1 MSTKITRS
9 TDSLKALKSKLKGL
23 RASLNNISQ
32 FVRYYKEGTT
42 ASQVNVRLERIDLLW
57 EQISETSWE
66 IESHE
71 DYEEQEGVEKEQL
84 EFENRYYDAKSFLM
98 EKAKEF
104 QDEAA
109 LNQSTRSADAT
120 STHGTMDRVRL
131 PQIKL
136 QTFDGDIDDWLSFR
150 DLYTS
155 LIHEKAELPDVEK
168 FHYLKGCLAGEAK
181 ALVDP
186 LKITSEN
193 YKIAWESL
201 LKRFNNSKLLKRKQ
215 VQALVKLPSL
225 TKESVTD
232 LHKLAD
238 GFDRAIQILDQVIEP
253 AEYKDLLLVELLSS
267 RLDPVTRRG
276 WEEHTSAKEQDTLQD
291 LQEFLHRRIQIL
303 ESLPAKAEP
312 KNEPQQ
318 PRRKS
323 FSPKWNTAKCPSCTE
338 VHGLH
343 TCPAFLKMSLSSRES
358 FLRAQSL
365 CRNCLKRGHLARDC
379 SSKFSCRNCKARH
392 HTLLCFKGEGRSSR
406 NGSPEKANSGKTG
419 NRNDSSFDPKA
430 ANAASVETASS
441 NTAQLPTSQVLLATA
456 VVVIEDNQGSR
467 YPARALLDSGS
478 ECNFI
483 SEGLSQLM
491 KVASQKV
498 DISILGI
505 GQSGTRVTRK
515 IQAVI
520 KSRVSSYSRPM
531 DFLVLP
537 KVTACLPTSTVQANG
552 WDIPADIELA
562 DPEFFRSRKVDLVMG
577 IQAFFSFFPSG
588 REIPLGTGLPVLTES
603 VFGWIVTG
611 EVATSNPGVRYSC
624 NMSVSSNLEELMAR
638 FWSCEEVGAV
648 NKLSPDETRCE
659 EQFERTVERNSEGR
673 YTVTLPKNDNVL
685 AELGESRDIALRR
698 LRAVERRLEK
708 DPDLQKQ
715 YFNFMTEYL
724 ELGHMR
730 RVDDKEEGT
739 VKRCF
744 LPHHPV
750 IKESSTTTKVR
761 VVFDASCK
769 TSSGISLNDALY
781 AGPVVQQ
788 DLRSIVLRSRTR
800 QLMVVADVE
809 KMFRQIW
816 TNLVDTP
823 LQCVLWLGTDG
834 SVVAYELLTVTYG
847 TKSAPYLATRTLK
860 QLASDEREQ
869 FSLAAP
875 AVEEDVYMDDV
886 ISGADDVESA
896 VELRRQIDAMM
907 NSGGF
912 KLRKWAS
919 NCPAVLE
926 DIPKENLALPDS
938 NGIDWDQDA
947 EVKTL
952 GLTWLPNVDCFKFS
966 FTIPPLTDDQILT
979 KRQVLCFIARLFD
992 PLGLLG
998 ATITAAKIF
1007 MQRLWCMK
1015 GEHGQCLQWDD
1026 PLPGT
1031 VGEEW
1036 RAFHKQIPALNM
1048 LRIQRCVIAPT
1059 AVSVQYHCFSD
1070 ASILAYG
1077 ATIYVRSER
1086 QDGSVSVH
1094 LLTSKSKVA
1103 PLKVQ
1108 SLPRLELCGALLAA
1122 QLWERVA
1129 ESLKADGSV
1138 HFWSDSTC
1146 VLHWIRSSPGTWTTF
1161 VANRVA
1167 KIQALTKGNNWR
1179 HVSGITNPA
1188 DLISRGIAPKDIVEN
1203 NLWWHG
1209 PTWLEDPPEEWPKG
1223 AGNPPE
1229 GELERRRNVVVC
1241 ASSMEKEFVS
1251 DYLVKF
1257 SSFTRLIR
1265 TTAYWLRFMDNLRC
1279 PEEQRRTGFLSA
1291 SELKLA
1297 EWAII
1302 RKVQAESFS
1311 EEIKHLSSGSS
1322 VRRNSP
1328 LRWFNPRTDENGI
1341 LRVGGRLAHSEES
1354 QQMKHPMVLPA
1365 RHPFTE
1371 LVLRYHHH
1379 KHLHAGPQ
1387 LLLGTVR
1394 QRYWP
1399 LGGRNLA
1406 RKVVRQCQRCF
1417 RARPSIIQQQMG
1429 ELPAARVT
1437 VSRPFSK
1444 TGVDFFGPVYIRA
1457 GRGRQ
1462 STKAY
1467 VSIFVCMATKAVHME
1482 LVSDLSTERFL
1493 QALRRFFA
1501 RRGRCTDVYSDNGTN
1516 FVGARNQI
1524 QELFAMLKDKTH
1536 REKVSKEFGAC
1547 ERRSTDDGRQ
1557 QDQVRRI
1564 KGTFAWQVEVIT
1576 NRSGRSP
1583 TEGIPSV
1590 KLLVR
1595 DKNDKD
1601 KTNFEKLLEAI
1612 KGSKGKTLA
1621 VFFKDNFPGGFCEY
1635 CLKFSVFIDKNYLHF
1650 RSIICALGAR
1660 YKSYCSN
1667 VVRTLLVNPT
1677 ETIQKHY
1684 THRG

>member
-9 TDSLKALKSKLKGL
+9 TDSLKVLKSKLKGL

-71 DYEEQEGVEKEQL
+71 DYEEQEGVENEQL

-98 EKAKEF
+98 EKAKKF
-104 QDEAA
+104 QEESA
-109 LNQSTRSADAT
+109 LNQSTRSADAA
-120 STHGTMDRVRL
+120 STHGSMDRVRL

-186 LKITSEN
+186 LKITSVN

-201 LKRFNNSKLLKRKQ
+201 LKRFNNSQLLKRKQ

-225 TKESVTD
+225 
-232 LHKLAD
+232 A
-238 GFDRAIQILDQVIEP
+238 FDRAIQILDQVIEP

-291 LQEFLHRRIQIL
+291 LQEFLQRRIQIL
-303 ESLPAKAEP
+303 ESLPAKAEL

-318 PRRKS
+318 PKRKS
-323 FSPKWNTAKCPSCTE
+323 FSPKVNHNAVQWNTANCPSCTE

-392 HTLLCFKGEGRSSR
+392 HTLLCFKDEGRSSR
-406 NGSPEKANSGKTG
+406 NGSPEKTNSGNSG
-419 NRNDSSFDPKA
+419 NRNDSSSDPKA
-430 ANAASVETASS
+430 VNAASIETASS

-456 VVVIEDNQGSR
+456 VVVIEDSQGSR
-467 YPARALLDSGS
+467 YPARGLLDSGS

-483 SEGLSQLM
+483 SESLSQLM

-505 GQSGTRVTRK
+505 GQSGTSVKRK
-515 IQAVI
+515 IQAVV

-562 DPEFFRSRKVDLVMG
+562 DPEFFRSREVDLVMG

-588 REIPLGTGLPVLTES
+588 REVPLGTGMPVLTES

-611 EVATSNPGVRYSC
+611 EVATSNHGARYSC

-638 FWSCEEVGAV
+638 FWSYEEVGAV
-648 NKLSPDETRCE
+648 SKLSPDETRCE
-659 EQFERTVERNSEGR
+659 EQFERTVERNSDGR
-673 YTVTLPKNDNVL
+673 YSVTLPKNDNVL
-685 AELGESRDIALRR
+685 AELGKSRDIALRR

-708 DPDLQKQ
+708 NPDLQKQ
-715 YFNFMTEYL
+715 YFNFMTEYF

-730 RVDDKEEGT
+730 RVDDNEEGT

-750 IKESSTTTKVR
+750 IKESSTTTKVS

-769 TSSGISLNDALY
+769 TSSGISLNDAIY
-781 AGPVVQQ
+781 ADPVVQQ
-788 DLRSIVLRSRTR
+788 DLRSIFLRSRTR
-800 QLMVVADVE
+800 QVMVVADVE

-816 TNLVDTP
+816 TNLIDTP

-860 QLASDEREQ
+860 QLAN
-869 FSLAAP
+869 
-875 AVEEDVYMDDV
+875 
-886 ISGADDVESA
+886 DVESA

-919 NCPAVLE
+919 NCPTVLE

-938 NGIDWDQDA
+938 NGIDLDQDA

-966 FTIPPLTDDQILT
+966 FTIPSLTDDQILT

-1007 MQRLWCMK
+1007 MQRLWCLK

-1031 VGEEW
+1031 VGEECE
-1036 RAFHKQIPALNM
+1036 LN
-1048 LRIQRCVIAPT
+1048 
-1059 AVSVQYHCFSD
+1059 
-1070 ASILAYG
+1070 
-1077 ATIYVRSER
+1077 
-1086 QDGSVSVH
+1086 
-1094 LLTSKSKVA
+1094 
-1103 PLKVQ
+1103 
-1108 SLPRLELCGALLAA
+1108 
-1122 QLWERVA
+1122 
-1129 ESLKADGSV
+1129 
-1138 HFWSDSTC
+1138 
-1146 VLHWIRSSPGTWTTF
+1146 
-1161 VANRVA
+1161 
-1167 KIQALTKGNNWR
+1167 
-1179 HVSGITNPA
+1179 
-1188 DLISRGIAPKDIVEN
+1188 
-1203 NLWWHG
+1203 
-1209 PTWLEDPPEEWPKG
+1209 
-1223 AGNPPE
+1223 
-1229 GELERRRNVVVC
+1229 
-1241 ASSMEKEFVS
+1241 
-1251 DYLVKF
+1251 
-1257 SSFTRLIR
+1257 
-1265 TTAYWLRFMDNLRC
+1265 
-1279 PEEQRRTGFLSA
+1279 
-1291 SELKLA
+1291 LA
-1297 EWAII
+1297 ECAII

-1311 EEIKHLSSGSS
+1311 EEIKHLSSGLPF
-1322 VRRNSP
+1322 V
-1328 LRWFNPRTDENGI
+1328 EI
-1341 LRVGGRLAHSEES
+1341 LPCDGLTLES
-1354 QQMKHPMVLPA
+1354 MKTVSC
-1365 RHPFTE
+1365 E
-1371 LVLRYHHH
+1371 LV
-1379 KHLHAGPQ
+1379 
-1387 LLLGTVR
+1387 
-1394 QRYWP
+1394 
-1399 LGGRNLA
+1399 
-1406 RKVVRQCQRCF
+1406 
-1417 RARPSIIQQQMG
+1417 
-1429 ELPAARVT
+1429 
-1437 VSRPFSK
+1437 
-1444 TGVDFFGPVYIRA
+1444 VD
-1457 GRGRQ
+1457 
-1462 STKAY
+1462 
-1467 VSIFVCMATKAVHME
+1467 
-1482 LVSDLSTERFL
+1482 
-1493 QALRRFFA
+1493 
-1501 RRGRCTDVYSDNGTN
+1501 
-1516 FVGARNQI
+1516 
-1524 QELFAMLKDKTH
+1524 
-1536 REKVSKEFGAC
+1536 
-1547 ERRSTDDGRQ
+1547 
-1557 QDQVRRI
+1557 
-1564 KGTFAWQVEVIT
+1564 
-1576 NRSGRSP
+1576 
-1583 TEGIPSV
+1583 
-1590 KLLVR
+1590 
-1595 DKNDKD
+1595 
-1601 KTNFEKLLEAI
+1601 
-1612 KGSKGKTLA
+1612 
-1621 VFFKDNFPGGFCEY
+1621 
-1635 CLKFSVFIDKNYLHF
+1635 
-1650 RSIICALGAR
+1650 
-1660 YKSYCSN
+1660 
-1667 VVRTLLVNPT
+1667 
-1677 ETIQKHY
+1677 
-1684 THRG
+1684 